1 MLRARSYRFRKLS
14 ARPSHGQT
22 MTARNRM
29 AVNSALLT
37 DAQNQIRS
45 SGHLDQRI
53 WRIPGFFL
61 FPKGLSPQRY
71 GDKADPSRVALRIG
85 GSDAGFVLRR
95 TGKTY
100 WKWHGR
106 MHGAASVVMGPSL
119 RGDDN
124 GETCETA
131 SIHDPEARQR
141 EALGRMVLVDTD
153 HLLAHVED
161 VLRRSCTDQR

>member
-1 MLRARSYRFRKLS
+1 
-14 ARPSHGQT
+14 

-61 FPKGLSPQRY
+61 FPKGLSLSAMETGQIPAASRF
-71 GDKADPSRVALRIG
+71 GLADQMQDLYFTG
-85 GSDAGFVLRR
+85 

-124 GETCETA
+124 GETCEAA

-141 EALGRMVLVDTD
+141 EALGRMVLVDHD
-153 HLLAHVED
+153 HLLAHVVD
-161 VLRRSCTDQR
+161 VLRRS